1 MGVGGSNIFNKFA
14 IIFVKSKTR
23 SNLPYLG
30 RGIAF
35 SSITYMR
42 TNLLFGILVALCA
55 AAGLTGCNSA
65 MQAYK
70 KGVRHFEAGEYNLAL
85 PQFEKAS
92 KGSIDPARLNYY
104 TAESYRL
111 SNRFAEAAPFYQKA
125 IEAKTTEPD
134 AHFNYAYALKSQGN
148 YAGALE
154 QMQQFVAAAPRTTPK
169 PTLDKAKREIETLKA
184 IDIIAKNKSLI
195 TLKNM
200 SHLNSPGTEFAP
212 VVRGEELVF
221 TASRKEHMYKNNGL
235 PMLGLYKTKLNQN
248 PDETGSAPAPELFSA
263 NIFQGDVNEG
273 TPAFSKDGKTMVF
286 ARGNNGKRKGGLD
299 VDLYI
304 SRLGDGGAWSQPLRL
319 PISDSTAWDGSPAFS
334 GDGKT
339 LYFASNRAG
348 GAGGIDLYRTSI
360 DASGRFSRPVN
371 MGRDINT
378 PGDEM
383 FPYVGPNAKLYFASD
398 GHPGLGKL
406 DVFVATRSGGVTR
419 VENMGQPINSPSDD
433 FGLIFTEPNK
443 GFMASN
449 RSGGKG
455 DDDIYFFQE
464 GPAADTTTVAQN
476 PPAPINK
483 VVRYFIAG
491 TVSTN
496 ETPISP
502 LDSARVQILDDAT
515 GQPIAEAV
523 TGRPGTFGRYPLQE
537 GKDYTLLAQRR
548 GFLTRREQFTMQGK
562 SIPQIFLTKPETDT
576 TFTVDLLLDRAT
588 LNKTFVLENIYY
600 DLDKYNIRSD
610 AAIELDKLVTILKDN
625 PTLKIELGSHTDAR
639 ASDAYN
645 LKLSQNRAKSAVE
658 YIVSKGIEADRLTY
672 KGYGETQLIV
682 KNAKTEE
689 EHQRNRRTEF
699 KILEL

>member
-1 MGVGGSNIFNKFA
+1 MK
-14 IIFVKSKTR
+14 
-23 SNLPYLG
+23 
-30 RGIAF
+30 
-35 SSITYMR
+35 SITSSA
-42 TNLLFGILVALCA
+42 LLVALSLA
-55 AAGLTGCNSA
+55 LTLTGCNSA

-70 KGVRHFEAGEYNLAL
+70 KGVRHYDAGEYNLAL
-85 PQFEKAS
+85 TQFEKAA
-92 KGSIDPARLNYY
+92 KGNIDPARVNYY

-111 SNRFAEAAPFYQKA
+111 SNRFGDAVPYYQKA
-125 IEAKTTEPD
+125 IEANTTEAD
-134 AHFNYAYALKSQGN
+134 ARFNYAYALKSQGN

-154 QMQQFVAAAPRTTPK
+154 QLQQYVANAPKTTAK
-169 PTLDKAKREIETLKA
+169 ATLEKAKREVETLKA

-195 TLKNM
+195 TLKSLGN
-200 SHLNSPGTEFAP
+200 LNSPGAEFAP
-212 VVRGEELVF
+212 VVRGDELVF
-221 TASRKEHMYKNNGL
+221 TASRKDQVYKNNGL
-235 PMLGLYKTKLNQN
+235 PMLGLYKTKLPKNI
-248 PDETGSAPAPELFSA
+248 DETGSSAPTGTPELFST
-263 NIFQGDVNEG
+263 NVFQGDVNEG
-273 TPAFSKDGKTMVF
+273 TPAFTKDGKTMIL

-383 FPYVGPNAKLYFASD
+383 FPYVGPNAKLYFSSD

-419 VENMGQPINSPSDD
+419 VENMGQPINSPADD
-433 FGLIFTEPNK
+433 FGLIYTDPTT
-443 GFMASN
+443 GFLASN
-449 RSGGKG
+449 RPGGKG

-464 GPAADTTTVAQN
+464 GPARDTTTIAQN
-476 PPAPINK
+476 PPGSPK
-483 VVRYFIAG
+483 TVRYYIAG
-491 TVSTN
+491 TVSAN
-496 ETPISP
+496 ETPIAP
-502 LDSARVQILDDAT
+502 LDSARVRILDDAT
-515 GQPIAEAV
+515 GQPIAEAT
-523 TGRPGTFGRYPLQE
+523 TGQPGTFGKYPLQE
-537 GKDYTLLAQRR
+537 GKDYTILAERK
-548 GFLTRREQFTMQGK
+548 GYLTRREQFTMQGK
-562 SIPQIFLTKPETDT
+562 SIPQIFLTKPQTDT
-576 TFTVDLLLDRAT
+576 TFNVAILLDRAT
-588 LNKTFVLENIYY
+588 LNKTFVLDNIYY
-600 DLDKYNIRSD
+600 DLDKYNIRPD
-610 AAIELDKLVTILKDN
+610 AAEELDKLVTILKDN

-645 LKLSQNRAKSAVE
+645 QKLSQNRAKSAVE
-658 YIVSKGIEADRLTY
+658 YIVTKGIAADRLTY